1 MDRDE
6 QEWPIARTQ
15 WTKYYLHEDGSFST
29 AESDDFRF
37 SFKADSEG
45 VNFFTE
51 PLTEEIE
58 ITGPAAASLLIS
70 SSTSDADIF
79 LTIRVLDPDGNDVS
93 FVLANDP
100 CTHSNAWWVF
110 CRGRCAW
117 GCQAPFRQD
126 DRSKLREQ
134 PHAKLC
140 TSNVELLYRTF
151 S

>member
-100 CTHSNAWWVF
+100 HGVIATGWLRASH
-110 CRGRCAW
+110 RKR
-117 GCQAPFRQD
+117 
-126 DRSKLREQ
+126 DREKSLPYR
-134 PHAKLC
+134 PY
-140 TSNVELLYRTF
+140 LLLPVIPNKKA
-151 S
+151 